1 MQLTLFTWIVR
12 KDKHIMGVFSGF
24 ANSVL
29 TMTASGKHIIANA
42 GIAIAGKIFGKAGFE
57 RFDSLP
63 TELAHPANVY
73 QLSDCIKAEVASMCC
88 GDPSFEGIYDIR
100 SDADF
105 YAQTLN
111 MANGIP
117 SAERTRQ
124 RLDQC
129 VQTEESFR
137 KFHNAAVLCNRD
149 MIREEE
155 LTGWNGY
162 LPVDMDVTPFDES
175 RSHKGNISRTYHNF
189 VGYAPNYMYCGQEGF
204 MVATEFRPGN
214 QHCQK
219 GTVAFIEQSIETIRD
234 IYPVGKV
241 LFRMDSGND
250 SLETSS
256 HSWVRA
262 CTSSAG
268 ESPLRVGLAFMDHA
282 KKYTLPENISNP
294 REGKTVYIG
303 STWIERSYRDASGN
317 TRRITLRAVYEI
329 TERMMEPNGQLLMP
343 PSVEVNMFTTNADL
357 TDAQVIEG
365 YHDHAT
371 CEQFHAELKSDL
383 DFEKVPP
390 GRYLTHVC

>member
-1 MQLTLFTWIVR
+1 
-12 KDKHIMGVFSGF
+12 MGVFSGF

-137 KFHNAAVLCNRD
+137 KFHNAAALYSRD
-149 MIREEE
+149 MIRGDIPADAGAFWYHHDDRISGPGGAP
-155 LTGWNGY
+155 LAGI
-162 LPVDMDVTPFDES
+162 PPKSS
-175 RSHKGNISRTYHNF
+175 RGMMSR
-189 VGYAPNYMYCGQEGF
+189 VE
-204 MVATEFRPGN
+204 
-214 QHCQK
+214 
-219 GTVAFIEQSIETIRD
+219 
-234 IYPVGKV
+234 GKV
-241 LFRMDSGND
+241 CWQTAEIGL
-250 SLETSS
+250 TC
-256 HSWVRA
+256 VR
-262 CTSSAG
+262 
-268 ESPLRVGLAFMDHA
+268 
-282 KKYTLPENISNP
+282 
-294 REGKTVYIG
+294 
-303 STWIERSYRDASGN
+303 
-317 TRRITLRAVYEI
+317 
-329 TERMMEPNGQLLMP
+329 
-343 PSVEVNMFTTNADL
+343 
-357 TDAQVIEG
+357 
-365 YHDHAT
+365 
-371 CEQFHAELKSDL
+371 
-383 DFEKVPP
+383 
-390 GRYLTHVC
+390 

>member
-88 GDPSFEGIYDIR
+88 GDPSFEGISDIR

-155 LTGWNGY
+155 LTCWNGY

-175 RSHKGNISRTYHNF
+175 KSHKGNISRTYHNF

-282 KKYTLPENISNP
+282 KKYTLPENILSSISNP
-294 REGKTVYIG
+294 REGKAFTIG
-303 STWIERSYRDASGN
+303 PTWIERSYRDASGN
-317 TRRITLRAVYEI
+317 TRRITLRAV
-329 TERMMEPNGQLLMP
+329 
-343 PSVEVNMFTTNADL
+343 
-357 TDAQVIEG
+357 
-365 YHDHAT
+365 
-371 CEQFHAELKSDL
+371 
-383 DFEKVPP
+383 
-390 GRYLTHVC
+390 